1 MAKRLKPFRR
11 HLNSA
16 QDLVTTAQN
25 TRAGFIALALERNRR
40 ATPMVAEGRDLKV
53 NASQAQSPLELRR
66 IERIHAAL
74 LTAAGVSDKAAGHFL
89 QAERDIAIENL
100 ITEFLEPVGDAFV
113 EELVFRFLLTRGDSL
128 GGSMRNIAGVL
139 AQRKLMRALMAS
151 LNNAGTPFRWCHG
164 STGVWAD
171 TPESGIAGLETALR
185 GLTWAK
191 GKHWRTLFFN
201 LRVPTVRNSVDVCLL
216 DCSTDEKQSTA
227 VQNPA
232 RYVALGE
239 LKGGIDPAGADEHW
253 KTAGSALA
261 RIREAFRKQ
270 VLNPP
275 IFYVGAAIAEKM
287 AGEIWEH
294 LQDGRLTN
302 AANLTSDDQIA
313 SLCSWLCEL

>member
-1 MAKRLKPFRR
+1 MAKRVKPFRR
-11 HLNSA
+11 HLNSV
-16 QDLVTTAQN
+16 QDLITTAEN

-40 ATPMVAEGRDLKV
+40 ATPMVAEGRDLKISAAE
-53 NASQAQSPLELRR
+53 ASSPLALRDIQR
-66 IERIHAAL
+66 IGAAL

-89 QAERDIAIENL
+89 QSERDIAIENL
-100 ITEFLEPVGDAFV
+100 ITEFLQPAGNAFV

-128 GGSMRNIAGVL
+128 GGSMRNVAGVL
-139 AQRKLMRALMAS
+139 GHRKLCRALMAS
-151 LNNAGTPFRWCHG
+151 LHNAGTPFRWLHG
-164 STGVWAD
+164 PTRAWAD
-171 TPESGIAGLETALR
+171 VPESGTAELEVDLR

-191 GKHWRTLFFN
+191 GKRWRTVFFN
-201 LRVPTVRNSVDVCLL
+201 VHVRTVRNSVDVCLL
-216 DCSTDEKQSTA
+216 DCSTDEVQSE
-227 VQNPA
+227 VMGNPA

-261 RIREAFRKQ
+261 RIRESFRKQ
-270 VLNPP
+270 VLNPKL
-275 IFYVGAAIAEKM
+275 FYIGAAIAEKM

-302 AANLTSDDQIA
+302 AANLTRGDQVA